1 MSQITKR
8 ALEDSLKK
16 LLLRKPLSKITI
28 SDIANDCGINRMTFY
43 YHFKDIYDL
52 IEWICIEET
61 ARAINGKKTY
71 ETWQQGFLQT
81 FQMVLENKQFIS
93 NVYHS
98 ISREKIED
106 YFYAI
111 TYDLLIGVI
120 EEKAVGMKVSEAD
133 KKFIANFYNFAFV
146 GLLMDWI
153 KKDMREDPQLIIDQL
168 STLIH
173 GEVSRALEKYQ
184 IKKTNQI
191 PKCD

>member
-8 ALEDSLKK
+8 ALEISLKK
-16 LLLRKPLSKITI
+16 LLLQKPLNKITI

-52 IEWICIEET
+52 IEWICTEET

-81 FQMVLENKQFIS
+81 FQMILENKPFIS

-98 ISREKIED
+98 ISREKMED
-106 YFYAI
+106 YLYTI
-111 TYDLLIGVI
+111 TFNFLIEVV
-120 EEKAVGMKVSEAD
+120 EEKAVGMTVAESD

-146 GLLMDWI
+146 GLLLDWI
-153 KKDMREDPQLIIDQL
+153 KKGMQEDPQLIIDRV
-168 STLIH
+168 SALIS
-173 GEVSRALEKYQ
+173 GDVTRALNKYQ
-184 IKKTNQI
+184 INHFNQKTQN
-191 PKCD
+191 D

>member
-8 ALEDSLKK
+8 ALEDSLKN
-16 LLLRKPLSKITI
+16 LLLQKPLSKITI
-28 SDIANDCGINRMTFY
+28 SDIAKDCGINRMTFY

-81 FQMVLENKQFIS
+81 FQMVHLNKPFIL

-98 ISREKIED
+98 ISRDKIED
-106 YFYAI
+106 YFYTI
-111 TYDLLIGVI
+111 TYNLLIGVV
-120 EEKAVGMKVSEAD
+120 EEKAVGLAVSEAN
-133 KKFIANFYNFAFV
+133 KKFIATFYNFAFV
-146 GLLMDWI
+146 GLLLDWI

-168 STLIH
+168 NTLIQ
-173 GEVSRALEKYQ
+173 GDILMALNKFQ
-184 IKKTNQI
+184 FKNKSNSS
-191 PKCD
+191 K

>member
-16 LLLRKPLSKITI
+16 LLLQKPLSKITI

-81 FQMVLENKQFIS
+81 FQMVLENKPFIS

-120 EEKAVGMKVSEAD
+120 EEKAAGMKVSEAD

-153 KKDMREDPQLIIDQL
+153 KKDMKENPQLIIDQL

-184 IKKTNQI
+184 NKKTYQI
-191 PKCD
+191 HKND

>member
-8 ALEDSLKK
+8 ALETSLKN
-16 LLLRKPLSKITI
+16 LLLQKPLNKITI

-52 IEWICIEET
+52 IEWICNEET

-81 FQMVLENKQFIS
+81 FQMVLDNKPFIS

-98 ISREKIED
+98 ISKEKIED

-111 TYDLLIGVI
+111 TFDLLIGVV
-120 EEKAVGMKVSEAD
+120 EEKAAGMSVTESD

-153 KKDMREDPQLIIDQL
+153 KKDMREDPQLIIDQV

-173 GEVSRALEKYQ
+173 GDVSRALNRYQ
-184 IKKTNQI
+184 SNRSNQI
-191 PKCD
+191 TQND

>member
-1 MSQITKR
+1 MSYITKK
-8 ALEDSLKK
+8 ALEDSLKN
-16 LLLRKPLSKITI
+16 LLLQKPLSKITI
-28 SDIANDCGINRMTFY
+28 SDITKDCGINRMTFY

-52 IEWICIEET
+52 IEWICTEET

-81 FQMVLENKQFIS
+81 FQMVLDNKPFIS

-111 TYDLLIGVI
+111 TYDLLIGVV
-120 EEKAVGMKVSEAD
+120 EEKATGMNVSEAA

-146 GLLMDWI
+146 GLLLDWI
-153 KKDMREDPQLIIDQL
+153 KKGMQDDPQLIIDQV
-168 STLIH
+168 STLIQ
-173 GEVSRALEKYQ
+173 GEVSRALNKYQ
-184 IKKTNQI
+184 INKSNQI
-191 PKCD
+191 P

>member
-8 ALEDSLKK
+8 ALETSLKN
-16 LLLRKPLSKITI
+16 LLLQKPLNKITI

-52 IEWICIEET
+52 IEWICNEET

-81 FQMVLENKQFIS
+81 FQMVLDNKPFIS

-98 ISREKIED
+98 ISKEKIED

-111 TYDLLIGVI
+111 TFDLLIGVV
-120 EEKAVGMKVSEAD
+120 EEKAVGMSVTESD

-153 KKDMREDPQLIIDQL
+153 KKDMREDPQSIIDQV

-173 GEVSRALEKYQ
+173 GDVSRALNRYQ
-184 IKKTNQI
+184 FNRSNQNTQN
-191 PKCD
+191 D

>member
-16 LLLRKPLSKITI
+16 LLLQKPLSKITI

-81 FQMVLENKQFIS
+81 FQMVLENKPFIS

-120 EEKAVGMKVSEAD
+120 EEKATGMKVSEAD

-153 KKDMREDPQLIIDQL
+153 KKDMKEDPQLIIDQL

-184 IKKTNQI
+184 NKKTYQI
-191 PKCD
+191 HKND

>member
-8 ALEDSLKK
+8 ALETSLKN
-16 LLLRKPLSKITI
+16 LLLQKPLNKITI

-52 IEWICIEET
+52 IEWICNEET

-81 FQMVLENKQFIS
+81 FQMVLDNKPFIS

-98 ISREKIED
+98 ISKEKIED

-111 TYDLLIGVI
+111 TFDLLIGVV
-120 EEKAVGMKVSEAD
+120 EEKAVGMSVTESD

-146 GLLMDWI
+146 GLLLDWI
-153 KKDMREDPQLIIDQL
+153 KKDMREDPQLIIDQV

-173 GEVSRALEKYQ
+173 GDVSRALNRYQ
-184 IKKTNQI
+184 FNKSNQI
-191 PKCD
+191 TKND

>member
-16 LLLRKPLSKITI
+16 LLLQKPLSKITI

-81 FQMVLENKQFIS
+81 FQMVLENKPFIS

-120 EEKAVGMKVSEAD
+120 EEKATGMKVSEAD

-153 KKDMREDPQLIIDQL
+153 KKDMKEDPQLIINQL

-184 IKKTNQI
+184 KKKTYQI
-191 PKCD
+191 HKND

>member
-1 MSQITKR
+1 MSYITKK
-8 ALEDSLKK
+8 ALEDSLKN
-16 LLLRKPLSKITI
+16 LLLQKPLSKITI
-28 SDIANDCGINRMTFY
+28 SDITKDCGINRMTFY

-52 IEWICIEET
+52 IEWICTEET

-81 FQMVLENKQFIS
+81 FQMVLDNKPFIS

-111 TYDLLIGVI
+111 TYDLLIGVV
-120 EEKAVGMKVSEAD
+120 EEKATGMNVSEAA

-146 GLLMDWI
+146 GLLLDWI
-153 KKDMREDPQLIIDQL
+153 KKDMQDDPQLIIDQV
-168 STLIH
+168 STLIQ
-173 GEVSRALEKYQ
+173 GEVSRALNKYQ
-184 IKKTNQI
+184 INKSNQI
-191 PKCD
+191 P

>member
-1 MSQITKR
+1 MSQITKH
-8 ALEDSLKK
+8 ALEDSLKN

-28 SDIANDCGINRMTFY
+28 SDIAKDCGINRMTFY

-52 IEWICIEET
+52 IEWICTEET

-81 FQMVLENKQFIS
+81 FQMVLENKPFIS

-111 TYDLLIGVI
+111 TYDLLIGVV
-120 EEKAVGMKVSEAD
+120 EEKAVGMKVSEES

-146 GLLMDWI
+146 GLLLDWI
-153 KKDMREDPQLIIDQL
+153 KKDMQEDPQLIIDQL
-168 STLIH
+168 STLIQ
-173 GEVSRALEKYQ
+173 GEVSRALNNYQ
-184 IKKTNQI
+184 INKSNQI
-191 PKCD
+191 PKID

>member
-8 ALEDSLKK
+8 ALETSLKN
-16 LLLRKPLSKITI
+16 LLLQKPLNKITI

-52 IEWICIEET
+52 IEWICNEET

-81 FQMVLENKQFIS
+81 FQMVLQNKPFIS

-111 TYDLLIGVI
+111 TFNLLIGVV
-120 EEKAVGMKVSEAD
+120 EEKAAGMSVTESE
-133 KKFIANFYNFAFV
+133 KKFIADFYNFAFV
-146 GLLMDWI
+146 GLLLDWI
-153 KKDMREDPQLIIDQL
+153 KKDMREDPQLIIDQV
-168 STLIH
+168 SALIH
-173 GEVSRALEKYQ
+173 GDVSRALNRYQ
-184 IKKTNQI
+184 SNRSNQTVQN
-191 PKCD
+191 D

>member
-1 MSQITKR
+1 MSQITKH
-8 ALEDSLKK
+8 ALEDSLKN

-28 SDIANDCGINRMTFY
+28 SDIAKDCGINRMTFY

-52 IEWICIEET
+52 IEWICTEET

-81 FQMVLENKQFIS
+81 FQMVLENKPFIS

-111 TYDLLIGVI
+111 TYDLLIGVV
-120 EEKAVGMKVSEAD
+120 EEKAVGMNVSEAS

-168 STLIH
+168 STLIQ
-173 GEVSRALEKYQ
+173 GEVSRALNNYQ
-184 IKKTNQI
+184 FNNSKQM
-191 PKCD
+191 PKID

>member
-16 LLLRKPLSKITI
+16 LLLQKPLSKITI

-120 EEKAVGMKVSEAD
+120 EEKATGMKVSEAD

-153 KKDMREDPQLIIDQL
+153 KKDMKEDPQLIIDQL

-184 IKKTNQI
+184 NKKTYQI
-191 PKCD
+191 HKND

>member
-8 ALEDSLKK
+8 ALETSLKN
-16 LLLRKPLSKITI
+16 LLLQKPLNKITI

-52 IEWICIEET
+52 IEWICNEET

-81 FQMVLENKQFIS
+81 FQMVLDNKPFIS

-98 ISREKIED
+98 ISKEKIED

-111 TYDLLIGVI
+111 TFDLLIGVV
-120 EEKAVGMKVSEAD
+120 EEKAVGMSVTESD

-146 GLLMDWI
+146 GLLLDWI
-153 KKDMREDPQLIIDQL
+153 KKDMREDPQLIIDQV

-173 GEVSRALEKYQ
+173 GDVSRALNRYQ
-184 IKKTNQI
+184 FNRSNQI
-191 PKCD
+191 TQND

>member
-8 ALEDSLKK
+8 ALETSLKN
-16 LLLRKPLSKITI
+16 LLLQKPLNKITI

-52 IEWICIEET
+52 IEWICNEET
-61 ARAINGKKTY
+61 ARAINGNKTY

-81 FQMVLENKQFIS
+81 FQMVLENKPFIT

-98 ISREKIED
+98 ISKEKIED

-111 TYDLLIGVI
+111 TFDLLMGVV
-120 EEKAVGMKVSEAD
+120 EEKAVGMSVSESD
-133 KKFIANFYNFAFV
+133 KKFIAKFYNFAFV
-146 GLLMDWI
+146 GLLLDWI
-153 KKDMREDPQLIIDQL
+153 KTDMRQDPQLIIDQV

-173 GEVSRALEKYQ
+173 GDVSRALNRYQ
-184 IKKTNQI
+184 YNRTNQNTQN
-191 PKCD
+191 D

>member
-1 MSQITKR
+1 MSYITKK
-8 ALEDSLKK
+8 ALEDSLKN
-16 LLLRKPLSKITI
+16 LLLQKPLSKITI
-28 SDIANDCGINRMTFY
+28 SDITKDCGINRMTFY

-52 IEWICIEET
+52 IEWICTEET

-81 FQMVLENKQFIS
+81 FQMVLDNKPFIS

-111 TYDLLIGVI
+111 TYNLLIGVV
-120 EEKAVGMKVSEAD
+120 EEKATGMNVSEAT

-146 GLLMDWI
+146 GLLLDWI
-153 KKDMREDPQLIIDQL
+153 KKDMQDDPQLIIDQV
-168 STLIH
+168 STLIQ
-173 GEVSRALEKYQ
+173 GEVSRALNKYQ
-184 IKKTNQI
+184 INKSNQI
-191 PKCD
+191 P

>member
-16 LLLRKPLSKITI
+16 LLLQKPLSKITI

-81 FQMVLENKQFIS
+81 FQMVLENKPFIS

-120 EEKAVGMKVSEAD
+120 EEKAAGMKVSEAD

-153 KKDMREDPQLIIDQL
+153 KKDMKEDPQLIIDQL

-184 IKKTNQI
+184 NKKTYQI
-191 PKCD
+191 HKND

>member
-8 ALEDSLKK
+8 ALETSLKN
-16 LLLRKPLSKITI
+16 LLLQKPLNKITI

-52 IEWICIEET
+52 IEWICNEET

-81 FQMVLENKQFIS
+81 FQMVLENKPFIS

-98 ISREKIED
+98 ISKEKIED

-111 TYDLLIGVI
+111 TFDLLIGVV
-120 EEKAVGMKVSEAD
+120 EEKAVGMSVTESD

-146 GLLMDWI
+146 GLLLDWI
-153 KKDMREDPQLIIDQL
+153 KKDMLEDPQLIIDQV
-168 STLIH
+168 SILIH
-173 GEVSRALEKYQ
+173 GDVSRALNRYQ
-184 IKKTNQI
+184 FNRSNQI
-191 PKCD
+191 TQND

>member
-16 LLLRKPLSKITI
+16 LLLQKPLSKITI

-81 FQMVLENKQFIS
+81 FQMVLENKPFIS

-120 EEKAVGMKVSEAD
+120 EEKATGMKVSEAD

-153 KKDMREDPQLIIDQL
+153 KKDMKEDPQLIIDQL

-184 IKKTNQI
+184 YKKTNQI
-191 PKCD
+191 HKND